1 MNRQHAAYPPS
12 RGDVTAVSPR
22 LPSGALLALTAA
34 MTAATA
40 VVTVL
45 PASAGAAAP
54 GGPAAVRAGT
64 APAVRSNR
72 VRAEEWWLGN
82 LHVPQAWQI
91 SRGAGITVAVLSSG
105 VEATHPDLTGSV
117 VTGPDFTGSGE
128 VPGAPSW
135 AIEGTSAASIIAGHG
150 DNVGQASGIIGVAP
164 AARILSIRVVLDA
177 TDPLNANPADVGR
190 LPTTIAAGI
199 RYAARHGAQVIDLPL
214 DPASL
219 ASDGAATGGLSAA
232 AGGSAAERAAVNYA
246 LGKGA
251 VLVAPAGDNGE
262 DGNEP
267 TFPASYPGVIA
278 LGAVD
283 RHFVR
288 APFSIRQS
296 YVALT
301 APGVNLITA
310 SPPSGYRNMSTTD
323 AASAIVAGVA
333 ALIRSRYPALT
344 GSQVRQ
350 ALLAG
355 AARPPSATTPGD
367 GAGTVDAL
375 KAIEAAALVA
385 APRAPASA
393 PSTSPAKAQATPGKI
408 RPAEGHPATG
418 ILSWAKAV
426 LRDAAMAAGML
437 IVLLLASLIGIRFRR
452 RRAERATLP
461 APEPRT
467 LLSAPSGPLAAGARH
482 TRAAAEKRAAAADA
496 EAPGAAQR
504 RTGPPPPGGRDW
516 QSRAHPSDQGATAW
530 TARPALPG
538 APQAVASGRPPR
550 IVPAAARSSGPIP
563 GSTVPGAA
571 SSGGRTRRKTRNRGR
586 SGGRSGASSGAS
598 ARGLPVRVTPVP
610 RTVMRAE
617 VSAPGGP
624 PWDPA
629 PMPEDEVPHEPVQR
643 APDPF
648 ALFAPSAP
656 ATSAPWDAAQAGP
669 VADPGPIAPPGHTA
683 PPPGH
688 VARSGLVPPHN
699 QDGPPGRPAP
709 MVPPRPGPPH
719 RRGQFGP
726 GGVPGPRAPGGEA
739 PGRGDVSSPREGWSG
754 PNASGMAP
762 LGGPPGPGGPEHP
775 ALPAGPAPSTDPAH
789 PAPPA
794 GAASRM
800 PPAGPAGPAPP
811 AGAASRMPPAGPAG
825 PAPPA
830 GAPSRMPSIGRLRSG
845 GPVPSADPASPGEAA
860 PLGPAMPGGL
870 VPPERAGCRSC
881 GRRVSRARQGHRS
894 RRGRRARRSRHPLS
908 GKQR

>member
-1 MNRQHAAYPPS
+1 M
-12 RGDVTAVSPR
+12 SPR

-40 VVTVL
+40 VVAAL

-64 APAVRSNR
+64 APAVRSDR
-72 VRAEEWWLGN
+72 VRAQEWWLGN
-82 LHVPQAWQI
+82 LHVPQAWQV

-105 VEATHPDLTGSV
+105 VEVTHPDLTGSV

-135 AIEGTSAASIIAGHG
+135 AVEGTSAASIIAGHG

-164 AARILSIRVVLDA
+164 AARILSIRVALDA

-190 LPTTIAAGI
+190 LPAAIAAGI
-199 RYAARHGAQVIDLPL
+199 RYAAGHGAQVIDLPL

-301 APGVNLITA
+301 APGVNLTTA

-355 AARPPSATTPGD
+355 GAARPPSATTPGD

-375 KAIEAAALVA
+375 KAVEAAALIA
-385 APRAPASA
+385 APRASASA
-393 PSTSPAKAQATPGKI
+393 PSTSPAKAQAPPGKS

-418 ILSWAKAV
+418 ILSRAKAV

-437 IVLLLASLIGIRFRR
+437 IVLLIVLLLASLIGIRVRR

-467 LLSAPSGPLAAGARH
+467 LLSAPSGP
-482 TRAAAEKRAAAADA
+482 
-496 EAPGAAQR
+496 
-504 RTGPPPPGGRDW
+504 GP
-516 QSRAHPSDQGATAW
+516 
-530 TARPALPG
+530 
-538 APQAVASGRPPR
+538 AS
-550 IVPAAARSSGPIP
+550 
-563 GSTVPGAA
+563 
-571 SSGGRTRRKTRNRGR
+571 
-586 SGGRSGASSGAS
+586 
-598 ARGLPVRVTPVP
+598 
-610 RTVMRAE
+610 
-617 VSAPGGP
+617 PGGP
-624 PWDPA
+624 
-629 PMPEDEVPHEPVQR
+629 R
-643 APDPF
+643 
-648 ALFAPSAP
+648 
-656 ATSAPWDAAQAGP
+656 
-669 VADPGPIAPPGHTA
+669 
-683 PPPGH
+683 
-688 VARSGLVPPHN
+688 
-699 QDGPPGRPAP
+699 
-709 MVPPRPGPPH
+709 RPGPP
-719 RRGQFGP
+719 
-726 GGVPGPRAPGGEA
+726 
-739 PGRGDVSSPREGWSG
+739 
-754 PNASGMAP
+754 
-762 LGGPPGPGGPEHP
+762 
-775 ALPAGPAPSTDPAH
+775 
-789 PAPPA
+789 
-794 GAASRM
+794 GAARPEARSR
-800 PPAGPAGPAPP
+800 A
-811 AGAASRMPPAGPAG
+811 
-825 PAPPA
+825 
-830 GAPSRMPSIGRLRSG
+830 APSRAPQFPAGEPAGGRG
-845 GPVPSADPASPGEAA
+845 TAAAVAAGPGRVHGSVPTA
-860 PLGPAMPGGL
+860 
-870 VPPERAGCRSC
+870 CRC
-881 GRRVSRARQGHRS
+881 A
-894 RRGRRARRSRHPLS
+894 
-908 GKQR
+908 

>member
-1 MNRQHAAYPPS
+1 
-12 RGDVTAVSPR
+12 VSPR
-22 LPSGALLALTAA
+22 LPSGALLAVTAA

-45 PASAGAAAP
+45 PASAGATAP

-64 APAVRSNR
+64 APAVRSDR
-72 VRAEEWWLGN
+72 VRAQEWWLGN

-177 TDPLNANPADVGR
+177 ADPSNANPADVGR
-190 LPTTIAAGI
+190 LPAAIAAGI
-199 RYAARHGAQVIDLPL
+199 RYAARHGARVIDLPL

-283 RHFVR
+283 RRFVR

-301 APGVNLITA
+301 APGVNLTAA

-323 AASAIVAGVA
+323 AASAMVAGVA

-355 AARPPSATTPGD
+355 AARPPSVTTPGD

-375 KAIEAAALVA
+375 KAVEAAALAA
-385 APRAPASA
+385 APRASASA
-393 PSTSPAKAQATPGKI
+393 PATSPGKAQAPPGNI

-418 ILSWAKAV
+418 ILSRAKAV

-437 IVLLLASLIGIRFRR
+437 IVLLLASLAGIRIRR

-467 LLSAPSGPLAAGARH
+467 VLSAPSGPPARARH
-482 TRAAAEKRAAAADA
+482 TRAAAQERAAAAHA
-496 EAPGAAQR
+496 AAPRAARRGTGA
-504 RTGPPPPGGRDW
+504 PPPPGQDR
-516 QSRAHPSDQGATAW
+516 QSRARRSDQGGAAW
-530 TARPALPG
+530 TASRPALPG
-538 APQAVASGRPPR
+538 APHAAASGPPPR
-550 IVPAAARSSGPIP
+550 ILPAAARSGGQIP

-571 SSGGRTRRKTRNRGR
+571 VPGGRTRRKKRNRGR
-586 SGGRSGASSGAS
+586 SGGRSGASSAVS

-610 RTVMRAE
+610 RTVMRAGIP
-617 VSAPGGP
+617 APGGP
-624 PWDPA
+624 PWGPA
-629 PMPEDEVPHEPVQR
+629 PMPEDEVPHQPVQR

-648 ALFAPSAP
+648 ALVAPPAP

-669 VADPGPIAPPGHTA
+669 VTDPGLIAPPGYTA

-688 VARSGLVPPHN
+688 VARPTPVSADN
-699 QDGPPGRPAP
+699 QDAPPGRPAP
-709 MVPPRPGPPH
+709 IVPPRPGPPH

-726 GGVPGPRAPGGEA
+726 GGVPGPSVPGGEA
-739 PGRGDVSSPREGWSG
+739 PGRGDVSSPREGWSD

-762 LGGPPGPGGPEHP
+762 LAGPPGPPGRGGPGHP
-775 ALPAGPAPSTDPAH
+775 ALPAGPVPSTDPAQ

-794 GAASRM
+794 A
-800 PPAGPAGPAPP
+800 PAGPVPPAAPARPPGKARRPREETEGTGKPAP
-811 AGAASRMPPAGPAG
+811 
-825 PAPPA
+825 
-830 GAPSRMPSIGRLRSG
+830 
-845 GPVPSADPASPGEAA
+845 
-860 PLGPAMPGGL
+860 
-870 VPPERAGCRSC
+870 
-881 GRRVSRARQGHRS
+881 
-894 RRGRRARRSRHPLS
+894 
-908 GKQR
+908 

>member
-1 MNRQHAAYPPS
+1 MARWSCDEKTVGTGRECGTRSPAGRSRNPANGQHAAGPPS

-34 MTAATA
+34 MTAAT
-40 VVTVL
+40 VVGATL
-45 PASAGAAAP
+45 PAWAGAAAP

-64 APAVRSNR
+64 APAERSDR
-72 VRAEEWWLGN
+72 VRAQEWWLGN
-82 LHVPQAWQI
+82 LHVPQAWQV

-105 VEATHPDLTGSV
+105 VEATHPDLSGSV

-135 AIEGTSAASIIAGHG
+135 AIEGTSTASIIAGHG

-190 LPTTIAAGI
+190 LPAAIAAGI

-246 LGKGA
+246 LGKGS

-262 DGNEP
+262 DGDEP

-283 RHFVR
+283 RHFVG

-301 APGVNLITA
+301 APGVNLTTA

-323 AASAIVAGVA
+323 AASAIAAGVA

-355 AARPPSATTPGD
+355 GLARPPSATTPGD

-375 KAIEAAALVA
+375 KAVEAAALIA
-385 APRAPASA
+385 APRASASA
-393 PSTSPAKAQATPGKI
+393 PSTSPAKAQAPPGRI
-408 RPAEGHPATG
+408 RPAEGHPATA
-418 ILSWAKAV
+418 ILSRAKAV
-426 LRDAAMAAGML
+426 LRDAAMAAAML
-437 IVLLLASLIGIRFRR
+437 IVLLLASLIGIRVRR
-452 RRAERATLP
+452 RRAQRATLP
-461 APEPRT
+461 AAEPRT

-482 TRAAAEKRAAAADA
+482 TRAAAEERAAAAHA
-496 EAPGAAQR
+496 AAPGAARWR
-504 RTGPPPPGGRDW
+504 RGPPPPGGQDGRI
-516 QSRAHPSDQGATAW
+516 RAHPSDQGAAARTAS
-530 TARPALPG
+530 RPALPG
-538 APQAVASGRPPR
+538 VPQAVASGPPPR
-550 IVPAAARSSGPIP
+550 ILPVPGVPPFPGPASPGGPGRPGPPGAARSGGPIP
-563 GSTVPGAA
+563 GSTVPGGTVPVAA
-571 SSGGRTRRKTRNRGR
+571 VPGGRTRRKTRNRGR
-586 SGGRSGASSGAS
+586 SEGRSGASSRVGAH
-598 ARGLPVRVTPVP
+598 GLPVRVMPVP
-610 RTVMRAE
+610 RTVTRAE

-629 PMPEDEVPHEPVQR
+629 PMPEGEVPNEPVPR

-656 ATSAPWDAAQAGP
+656 ATSAPWDADQPGP

-688 VARSGLVPPHN
+688 VARSGLVPPHH
-699 QDGPPGRPAP
+699 QVAPPGRPAP
-709 MVPPRPGPPH
+709 RVPPQPGLPY
-719 RRGQFGP
+719 RRGQLGP
-726 GGVPGPRAPGGEA
+726 GGVPGSSVPGSSVPGGDA
-739 PGRGDVSSPREGWSG
+739 PGRGDVSSPRGGWSD

-762 LGGPPGPGGPEHP
+762 LGGPPGPPG
-775 ALPAGPAPSTDPAH
+775 AGSPI
-789 PAPPA
+789 
-794 GAASRM
+794 
-800 PPAGPAGPAPP
+800 PPAGPAGPIPP
-811 AGAASRMPPAGPAG
+811 A
-825 PAPPA
+825 
-830 GAPSRMPSIGRLRSG
+830 GRLRSG
-845 GPVPSADPASPGEAA
+845 GPVPSADPASPG
-860 PLGPAMPGGL
+860 
-870 VPPERAGCRSC
+870 AGR
-881 GRRVSRARQGHRS
+881 
-894 RRGRRARRSRHPLS
+894 
-908 GKQR
+908 

>member
-1 MNRQHAAYPPS
+1 MARWSCDDKTVGTGRECGTKGQPGGATIPRTGSSRVSPS
-12 RGDVTAVSPR
+12 RGDVTALSPR

-40 VVTVL
+40 VVAAL

-64 APAVRSNR
+64 APAVRSDR
-72 VRAEEWWLGN
+72 VRAQEWWLGN
-82 LHVPQAWQI
+82 LHVPQAWQV

-135 AIEGTSAASIIAGHG
+135 AIEGTSTASIIAGHG

-190 LPTTIAAGI
+190 LPAAIAAGI
-199 RYAARHGAQVIDLPL
+199 RYAAGHGAQVIDLPL

-246 LGKGA
+246 LAKGS

-301 APGVNLITA
+301 APGVNLTTA
-310 SPPSGYRNMSTTD
+310 SPPSGYRNMSTTG

-355 AARPPSATTPGD
+355 GVARPPSATTPGD

-375 KAIEAAALVA
+375 KAVEAAALIA
-385 APRAPASA
+385 APRASASA
-393 PSTSPAKAQATPGKI
+393 PSTSPAKAQAPPGKI
-408 RPAEGHPATG
+408 RPAESHPATG
-418 ILSWAKAV
+418 ILSRAKAV

-437 IVLLLASLIGIRFRR
+437 IVLLLASLIGIRVRR

-467 LLSAPSGPLAAGARH
+467 LLSAPSGLLAAGARH
-482 TRAAAEKRAAAADA
+482 TRAAAEERAAAAHA
-496 EAPGAAQR
+496 AAPGAAR
-504 RTGPPPPGGRDW
+504 V
-516 QSRAHPSDQGATAW
+516 SAH
-530 TARPALPG
+530 
-538 APQAVASGRPPR
+538 
-550 IVPAAARSSGPIP
+550 
-563 GSTVPGAA
+563 
-571 SSGGRTRRKTRNRGR
+571 
-586 SGGRSGASSGAS
+586 
-598 ARGLPVRVTPVP
+598 GLPVRVTPVP
-610 RTVMRAE
+610 RTVTRAE

-629 PMPEDEVPHEPVQR
+629 PMPEGEVPHEPVQR

-648 ALFAPSAP
+648 ARFAPPAP
-656 ATSAPWDAAQAGP
+656 ATSAPWDADQPGP
-669 VADPGPIAPPGHTA
+669 VAGAGPIAPPRHTA

-688 VARSGLVPPHN
+688 VARSGLMPPHH
-699 QDGPPGRPAP
+699 QVAPPGRPAP
-709 MVPPRPGPPH
+709 MVPPQPGPPH

-726 GGVPGPRAPGGEA
+726 GGVPGPACR
-739 PGRGDVSSPREGWSG
+739 
-754 PNASGMAP
+754 
-762 LGGPPGPGGPEHP
+762 
-775 ALPAGPAPSTDPAH
+775 GPACRGAMRLAAATSAAHAEAGATRTPAAW
-789 PAPPA
+789 PLSAARPVRPVRAARYRPQAQASPIPPA
-794 GAASRM
+794 GRSQPSAARRPSRPDATRWPAAFRRSGAFGGSRVPGRSGPAEVSNARWPCASGGPAAAGAAVAFRGRVRATGAAAVAARLATHSAGNSGGQRTAGRTG
-800 PPAGPAGPAPP
+800 PPAGPC
-811 AGAASRMPPAGPAG
+811 SRRGHT
-825 PAPPA
+825 
-830 GAPSRMPSIGRLRSG
+830 
-845 GPVPSADPASPGEAA
+845 PVPGSRKWQPALA
-860 PLGPAMPGGL
+860 PVTLLGPA
-870 VPPERAGCRSC
+870 
-881 GRRVSRARQGHRS
+881 
-894 RRGRRARRSRHPLS
+894 
-908 GKQR
+908 

>member
-1 MNRQHAAYPPS
+1 M
-12 RGDVTAVSPR
+12 SPR

-40 VVTVL
+40 VVAAL

-64 APAVRSNR
+64 APAVRSDR
-72 VRAEEWWLGN
+72 VRAQEWWLGN
-82 LHVPQAWQI
+82 LHVPQAWQV

-190 LPTTIAAGI
+190 LPAAIAAGI
-199 RYAARHGAQVIDLPL
+199 RYAAGHGAQVIDLPL

-301 APGVNLITA
+301 APGVNLTTA

-355 AARPPSATTPGD
+355 GAARPPSATTPGD

-375 KAIEAAALVA
+375 KAVEAAALIA
-385 APRAPASA
+385 TPRASASA
-393 PSTSPAKAQATPGKI
+393 PSTSPAKAQAPPGKI

-418 ILSWAKAV
+418 ILSRAKAV
-426 LRDAAMAAGML
+426 LRDAAMAAGTL
-437 IVLLLASLIGIRFRR
+437 IVLLLASLIGIRVRR

-482 TRAAAEKRAAAADA
+482 TRAAAEERAAAAHA
-496 EAPGAAQR
+496 AAPGAAR
-504 RTGPPPPGGRDW
+504 W
-516 QSRAHPSDQGATAW
+516 
-530 TARPALPG
+530 
-538 APQAVASGRPPR
+538 
-550 IVPAAARSSGPIP
+550 
-563 GSTVPGAA
+563 
-571 SSGGRTRRKTRNRGR
+571 KTRNRGR
-586 SGGRSGASSGAS
+586 SGGRSGASSRVS
-598 ARGLPVRVTPVP
+598 AHGLPVRVTPVP
-610 RTVMRAE
+610 RTVTRAE

-629 PMPEDEVPHEPVQR
+629 PMPEGEVPHEPVQR

-656 ATSAPWDAAQAGP
+656 ATSAPWDADQPGP

-688 VARSGLVPPHN
+688 VARSGLVPPHH
-699 QDGPPGRPAP
+699 QVAPPGRPAP
-709 MVPPRPGPPH
+709 MVPPQPGPPH

-726 GGVPGPRAPGGEA
+726 GGVPGSSVPGSSV
-739 PGRGDVSSPREGWSG
+739 PGQCRSVPGSSV
-754 PNASGMAP
+754 
-762 LGGPPGPGGPEHP
+762 PGPACRGAMRLAAATSAAHAEDGATRTP
-775 ALPAGPAPSTDPAH
+775 AAWPLL
-789 PAPPA
+789 
-794 GAASRM
+794 AAR
-800 PPAGPAGPAPP
+800 PVR
-811 AGAASRMPPAGPAG
+811 AAR
-825 PAPPA
+825 
-830 GAPSRMPSIGRLRSG
+830 
-845 GPVPSADPASPGEAA
+845 
-860 PLGPAMPGGL
+860 
-870 VPPERAGCRSC
+870 
-881 GRRVSRARQGHRS
+881 
-894 RRGRRARRSRHPLS
+894 
-908 GKQR
+908 

>member
-1 MNRQHAAYPPS
+1 M
-12 RGDVTAVSPR
+12 SPR

-34 MTAATA
+34 MTAATVA
-40 VVTVL
+40 GPTL
-45 PASAGAAAP
+45 PAWAGAAAP
-54 GGPAAVRAGT
+54 GGSAAVRAGT
-64 APAVRSNR
+64 APAVRSDR
-72 VRAEEWWLGN
+72 VRAQEWWLGN
-82 LHVPQAWQI
+82 LHVPQAWQV

-128 VPGAPSW
+128 VPGGPSW
-135 AIEGTSAASIIAGHG
+135 AIEGTSTASIIAGHG

-164 AARILSIRVVLDA
+164 ASRILSIRVVLDA

-190 LPTTIAAGI
+190 LPTAIAAGI

-246 LGKGA
+246 LGKGS

-301 APGVNLITA
+301 APGVNLTTA

-323 AASAIVAGVA
+323 AASAIAAGVA

-355 AARPPSATTPGD
+355 GVARPPSATTPGD

-375 KAIEAAALVA
+375 KAVEAAALIA
-385 APRAPASA
+385 APRASASA
-393 PSTSPAKAQATPGKI
+393 PSTPPAKAQAPPGKI

-418 ILSWAKAV
+418 ILSRAKTV
-426 LRDAAMAAGML
+426 LRDAALAAGML
-437 IVLLLASLIGIRFRR
+437 IVLLLASLIGIRIRR

-461 APEPRT
+461 APEPRA
-467 LLSAPSGPLAAGARH
+467 LLNAPPGPLAAGARH
-482 TRAAAEKRAAAADA
+482 TRAAVEERAAAAHA
-496 EAPGAAQR
+496 AAPGAAR
-504 RTGPPPPGGRDW
+504 WRTGPPPPGSQDW
-516 QSRAHPSDQGATAW
+516 QIRTHPSDRGAAAW
-530 TARPALPG
+530 TASRPTLPG
-538 APQAVASGRPPR
+538 APQAVASPLPPR
-550 IVPAAARSSGPIP
+550 ILPVPGAPPFPGPASPGGPGRPVPPGAARSGGPIP
-563 GSTVPGAA
+563 GGTLPGGTVPGGTVPGAA
-571 SSGGRTRRKTRNRGR
+571 VPGGRTRRKRRNRGR
-586 SGGRSGASSGAS
+586 SGGRSGASSRVGAH
-598 ARGLPVRVTPVP
+598 GLPVRVTPVP
-610 RTVMRAE
+610 RTVTRAE

-629 PMPEDEVPHEPVQR
+629 PMPEGEVPHEPVQR

-656 ATSAPWDAAQAGP
+656 ATSAPWDADQPGP

-683 PPPGH
+683 PPPGQ
-688 VARSGLVPPHN
+688 VTRSGFVPPHH
-699 QDGPPGRPAP
+699 QVAPPGRPAP
-709 MVPPRPGPPH
+709 MVPPRPG
-719 RRGQFGP
+719 
-726 GGVPGPRAPGGEA
+726 
-739 PGRGDVSSPREGWSG
+739 
-754 PNASGMAP
+754 
-762 LGGPPGPGGPEHP
+762 
-775 ALPAGPAPSTDPAH
+775 LPT
-789 PAPPA
+789 
-794 GAASRM
+794 GAASSVPGACRA
-800 PPAGPAGPAPP
+800 PACRGAMRLAATTSAAHAEDGATRTSAAWPLSAPRPARPARPVR
-811 AGAASRMPPAGPAG
+811 AARYRPHAQ
-825 PAPPA
+825 
-830 GAPSRMPSIGRLRSG
+830 
-845 GPVPSADPASPGEAA
+845 AA
-860 PLGPAMPGGL
+860 PYRPQAQSARYRPQA
-870 VPPERAGCRSC
+870 RSAQCR
-881 GRRVSRARQGHRS
+881 
-894 RRGRRARRSRHPLS
+894 P
-908 GKQR
+908 

>member
-1 MNRQHAAYPPS
+1 M
-12 RGDVTAVSPR
+12 SPR

-40 VVTVL
+40 VVAAL

-64 APAVRSNR
+64 APAVRSDS
-72 VRAEEWWLGN
+72 VRAQEWWPGN
-82 LHVPQAWQI
+82 LHVPQAWQV

-105 VEATHPDLTGSV
+105 VEAAHPDLTGSV

-135 AIEGTSAASIIAGHG
+135 AIEGTSTASIIAGHG
-150 DNVGQASGIIGVAP
+150 DDVGQASGIIGVAP

-190 LPTTIAAGI
+190 LPAAIAAGI
-199 RYAARHGAQVIDLPL
+199 RYAAGHGAQVIDLPL

-246 LGKGA
+246 LGKGS
-251 VLVAPAGDNGE
+251 VLVAPAGDTGE

-267 TFPASYPGVIA
+267 SFPASYPGVIA

-283 RHFVR
+283 RHFVL

-301 APGVNLITA
+301 APGVNLTTA

-350 ALLAG
+350 ALLASG

-375 KAIEAAALVA
+375 KAVEAAALIA
-385 APRAPASA
+385 APRASASA
-393 PSTSPAKAQATPGKI
+393 PSTSPAKAQAPPGKI
-408 RPAEGHPATG
+408 RPAESHPATG
-418 ILSWAKAV
+418 ILSRAKAV

-437 IVLLLASLIGIRFRR
+437 IILLLASLIGIRVRR

-467 LLSAPSGPLAAGARH
+467 LLSAASRPLAA
-482 TRAAAEKRAAAADA
+482 AAA
-496 EAPGAAQR
+496 
-504 RTGPPPPGGRDW
+504 
-516 QSRAHPSDQGATAW
+516 PSG
-530 TARPALPG
+530 
-538 APQAVASGRPPR
+538 
-550 IVPAAARSSGPIP
+550 GPIP
-563 GSTVPGAA
+563 GSAVPGSAVPGAA
-571 SSGGRTRRKTRNRGR
+571 VAGGRTRRKARNRGR
-586 SGGRSGASSGAS
+586 RGGRSAGSSRVS
-598 ARGLPVRVTPVP
+598 AHGLPVRVTPVP
-610 RTVMRAE
+610 RTVTRAE

-629 PMPEDEVPHEPVQR
+629 PMPEGEVPHEPVQR

-648 ALFAPSAP
+648 AIFAPSAP
-656 ATSAPWDAAQAGP
+656 ARSAPWDADQPGP
-669 VADPGPIAPPGHTA
+669 VADAGPIAPPKHAA
-683 PPPGH
+683 PPPGP
-688 VARSGLVPPHN
+688 VAPSGLMPPHH
-699 QDGPPGRPAP
+699 QVAPPGRPAP
-709 MVPPRPGPPH
+709 MVPPQPGPPH
-719 RRGQFGP
+719 RRGHFGP
-726 GGVPGPRAPGGEA
+726 GGAPGASMPGASMPGASMPGASMPGASMPGISVPGGDA
-739 PGRGDVSSPREGWSG
+739 PGRGDVSSPRGGWSD
-754 PNASGMAP
+754 PNASGVAP
-762 LGGPPGPGGPEHP
+762 LGGPPGPPGPGSPVP
-775 ALPAGPAPSTDPAH
+775 A
-789 PAPPA
+789 
-794 GAASRM
+794 
-800 PPAGPAGPAPP
+800 AGPAG
-811 AGAASRMPPAGPAG
+811 RMPPV
-825 PAPPA
+825 
-830 GAPSRMPSIGRLRSG
+830 GRLRSG
-845 GPVPSADPASPGEAA
+845 GPVPSANPASPVGAV
-860 PLGPAMPGGL
+860 PPGPAMPGGP
-870 VPPERAGCRSC
+870 VPPEGRLPLVRPSRFAGASWPPEPPRSASPAVPPPTQRERETAEASGQPDEPDHAPGPAPRAIPPSGASGSGSPRWRRPPYS
-881 GRRVSRARQGHRS
+881 GRHTSDTG
-894 RRGRRARRSRHPLS
+894 P
-908 GKQR
+908 

>member
-1 MNRQHAAYPPS
+1 MRHQEPAGWSRNPANGQHAAYPPS

-40 VVTVL
+40 VVAAV
-45 PASAGAAAP
+45 PASASAAAP
-54 GGPAAVRAGT
+54 GGPAAIRAGT
-64 APAVRSNR
+64 APAVRSDR
-72 VRAEEWWLGN
+72 VRAQEWWLGN
-82 LHVPQAWQI
+82 LHVPQAWQV

-117 VTGPDFTGSGE
+117 VTGPDFTGSGG
-128 VPGAPSW
+128 VPGAASW

-190 LPTTIAAGI
+190 LPAAIAAGI
-199 RYAARHGAQVIDLPL
+199 RYAAGHGAQVIDLPL

-232 AGGSAAERAAVNYA
+232 AGGSPAERAAVNYA
-246 LGKGA
+246 LGKGS

-301 APGVNLITA
+301 APGVNLTTA

-333 ALIRSRYPALT
+333 ALIRSRYPGLT

-355 AARPPSATTPGD
+355 GAARPRSATTPGD

-375 KAIEAAALVA
+375 KAVEAAALIA
-385 APRAPASA
+385 APRASASA
-393 PSTSPAKAQATPGKI
+393 PSTSPAKAQAPPGKI
-408 RPAEGHPATG
+408 RPAESHPATG
-418 ILSWAKAV
+418 ILSRAWAV
-426 LRDAAMAAGML
+426 PRDAAMAAGTL
-437 IVLLLASLIGIRFRR
+437 IVLLLASLIGIRVRR

-467 LLSAPSGPLAAGARH
+467 LLGAPSGPLAAGARH
-482 TRAAAEKRAAAADA
+482 TRAAAEERAAAAHA
-496 EAPGAAQR
+496 AAPGAAR
-504 RTGPPPPGGRDW
+504 WTTGPPPPPPGGQDR
-516 QSRAHPSDQGATAW
+516 QTH
-530 TARPALPG
+530 
-538 APQAVASGRPPR
+538 
-550 IVPAAARSSGPIP
+550 
-563 GSTVPGAA
+563 
-571 SSGGRTRRKTRNRGR
+571 
-586 SGGRSGASSGAS
+586 
-598 ARGLPVRVTPVP
+598 GLPVRVTPAP
-610 RTVMRAE
+610 RTVTRAE
-617 VSAPGGP
+617 ISAPGGP

-629 PMPEDEVPHEPVQR
+629 PMPEGEVPHEPVQR

-656 ATSAPWDAAQAGP
+656 ATSAPWDADQPGP
-669 VADPGPIAPPGHTA
+669 VAGAGPIAPPGHPA
-683 PPPGH
+683 SPPGPRRPGEEMEGREPGALAARGEFLFARRGVH
-688 VARSGLVPPHN
+688 RDVLLTGQFLNRPDHLVGDGPARLAGCLASGASEITEGHRLPDPYLDAAQTGDDTPRGQHAVRADHGDGDHGKARVHRQPAHPGPGAVQPPIGGAGAFGIDAEELPVAQQGEGSLEHFLGRARTGPVHRQLARSPYVKTHEPQTRSLAGEVLRLGRERHRAVEHQRQEN
-699 QDGPPGRPAP
+699 RVHHGQVVGRQDGPACVRNVLSADD
-709 MVPPRPGPPH
+709 PRPPQPAQE
-719 RRGQFGP
+719 RP
-726 GGVPGPRAPGGEA
+726 GDEPR
-739 PGRGDVSSPREGWSG
+739 
-754 PNASGMAP
+754 
-762 LGGPPGPGGPEHP
+762 
-775 ALPAGPAPSTDPAH
+775 
-789 PAPPA
+789 
-794 GAASRM
+794 
-800 PPAGPAGPAPP
+800 
-811 AGAASRMPPAGPAG
+811 
-825 PAPPA
+825 
-830 GAPSRMPSIGRLRSG
+830 
-845 GPVPSADPASPGEAA
+845 
-860 PLGPAMPGGL
+860 
-870 VPPERAGCRSC
+870 
-881 GRRVSRARQGHRS
+881 
-894 RRGRRARRSRHPLS
+894 
-908 GKQR
+908 

>member
-1 MNRQHAAYPPS
+1 M
-12 RGDVTAVSPR
+12 SPR

-34 MTAATA
+34 MTAAT
-40 VVTVL
+40 VVGAAL
-45 PASAGAAAP
+45 PARAGAAAP

-64 APAVRSNR
+64 APAERSDR
-72 VRAEEWWLGN
+72 VRAQEWWLGN
-82 LHVPQAWQI
+82 LHVPQAWQV

-105 VEATHPDLTGSV
+105 VEATHPDLSGSV

-135 AIEGTSAASIIAGHG
+135 AIEGTSTASIIAGHG

-190 LPTTIAAGI
+190 LPAAIAAGI

-246 LGKGA
+246 LGKGS

-267 TFPASYPGVIA
+267 AFPASYPGVIA

-283 RHFVR
+283 RHFVG

-301 APGVNLITA
+301 APGVNLTTA

-323 AASAIVAGVA
+323 AASAIAAGVA

-355 AARPPSATTPGD
+355 GVARPPSATTPGD

-375 KAIEAAALVA
+375 KAVEAAALIA
-385 APRAPASA
+385 APRASASA
-393 PSTSPAKAQATPGKI
+393 PSTSPAKAQAPPGRI
-408 RPAEGHPATG
+408 RPAEGHPATA
-418 ILSWAKAV
+418 ILSRAQAV
-426 LRDAAMAAGML
+426 LRDAAMAASML
-437 IVLLLASLIGIRFRR
+437 IVLLLASLIGIRVRR

-482 TRAAAEKRAAAADA
+482 TRAAAEERAAAAHA
-496 EAPGAAQR
+496 AAPGAAR
-504 RTGPPPPGGRDW
+504 WRTGPPPPGG
-516 QSRAHPSDQGATAW
+516 
-530 TARPALPG
+530 
-538 APQAVASGRPPR
+538 
-550 IVPAAARSSGPIP
+550 
-563 GSTVPGAA
+563 
-571 SSGGRTRRKTRNRGR
+571 
-586 SGGRSGASSGAS
+586 
-598 ARGLPVRVTPVP
+598 GLPVRVTPVP
-610 RTVMRAE
+610 RTVTRAE

-629 PMPEDEVPHEPVQR
+629 PMPEGEVPHEPVQR

-656 ATSAPWDAAQAGP
+656 ATSAPWDADQPGP

-683 PPPGH
+683 PPP
-688 VARSGLVPPHN
+688 
-699 QDGPPGRPAP
+699 
-709 MVPPRPGPPH
+709 
-719 RRGQFGP
+719 
-726 GGVPGPRAPGGEA
+726 
-739 PGRGDVSSPREGWSG
+739 
-754 PNASGMAP
+754 
-762 LGGPPGPGGPEHP
+762 
-775 ALPAGPAPSTDPAH
+775 
-789 PAPPA
+789 
-794 GAASRM
+794 
-800 PPAGPAGPAPP
+800 AGPAGPIPP
-811 AGAASRMPPAGPAG
+811 A
-825 PAPPA
+825 
-830 GAPSRMPSIGRLRSG
+830 GRLRSG
-845 GPVPSADPASPGEAA
+845 GPVPSADPASPVGAV
-860 PLGPAMPGGL
+860 PPGPAVPGGP
-870 VPPERAGCRSC
+870 VPPEGRLPLVRPSRFPRPTEDAGSSPGGRAGDAPS
-881 GRRVSRARQGHRS
+881 GPLYIWNPAALTDPFPSAAPPPA
-894 RRGRRARRSRHPLS
+894 RRGGPVRRRRAGNPEP
-908 GKQR
+908 